1 VPVVDPPTAAS
12 FVSEH
17 SGELTALATVVL
29 AFVLARVV
37 DRALVRRGRRLTE
50 VVAGGSLSPVA
61 DTRLRLVRRLVFAT
75 IIVLGLALALAQFP
89 SVKRVATGVLAS
101 SAVLGLVVGFAA
113 RQTLANGIAG
123 ILLAITQPIRVGD
136 LVTFEDQTGEVED
149 VRLSYTYVRCED
161 GRRLIVP
168 NERLAQS
175 TIQNHTIVDPRLQI
189 EVSVWVPAGN
199 DALRAVEVLSQEDDV
214 EARVAEI
221 DKEGVRLTVTT
232 WAESPRDRGAV
243 ATRLREE
250 SLRRLQGEGLS

>member
-1 VPVVDPPTAAS
+1 VPVVDPPNAAS

-17 SGELTALATVVL
+17 SGEITAIATVIL
-29 AFVLARVV
+29 AFALARVV
-37 DRALVRRGRRLTE
+37 DRALMRRGRKLSE

-61 DTRLRLVRRLVFAT
+61 DTRLRMVRRLVFAT
-75 IIVLGLALALAQFP
+75 IIVLGLALAMAQFP

-123 ILLAITQPIRVGD
+123 ILLAITQPIRIGD
-136 LVTFEDQTGEVED
+136 LVTFEEQTGEVED
-149 VRLSYTYVRCED
+149 IRLTYTYVRCDD

-175 TIQNHTIVDPRLQI
+175 TIQNHTIVDPGLEV
-189 EVSVWVPAGN
+189 EVSVWLEPGK
-199 DALRAVEVLSQEDDV
+199 DALRAVELLSSDDGV

-221 DKEGVRLTVTT
+221 DKEGVRVAVNT
-232 WAESPRDRGAV
+232 WAEAARDRGRV
-243 ATRLREE
+243 ATRLRED
-250 SLRRLQGEGLS
+250 SLRRLQREGLS